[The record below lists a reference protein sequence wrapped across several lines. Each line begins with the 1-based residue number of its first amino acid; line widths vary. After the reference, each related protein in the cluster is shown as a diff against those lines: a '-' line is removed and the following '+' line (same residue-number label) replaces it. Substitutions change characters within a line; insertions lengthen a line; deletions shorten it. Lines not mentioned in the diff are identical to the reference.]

1 MDIFSTSQ
9 GHFQLARYPERNRNQ
24 LRAWD
29 AADAYLLRELEFPDS
44 SASVLIVNDGFGTLS
59 AVLSNC
65 RPQNMSDS
73 FLAHRSTELNLQKNN
88 LAADSVRLLNSLQS
102 PEASLDL
109 VIIKIPKTLALLEDQ
124 LYRIRPHL
132 HAGTLIIGAGMVKN
146 IHTSTLQLFENII
159 GPTRTSLA
167 KQKARLIH
175 CQCDPALASGESP
188 YPTTYQLEGT
198 DYQLMNHASVFSRE
212 KLDIGTRLFLEQIPS
227 SSGSKRIIDLG
238 CGNGVVGLIAAERNP
253 AAEMIFVDESYMA
266 VASAET
272 NFRAA
277 FGETRKAQFKTTNCL
292 EGIDHDSIDL
302 VLNNPPFHQQGA
314 IGDHIAWEMFRSS
327 KDVLTEGGEI
337 LVVGNRHLGYHIK
350 LKRLFGNCKTIA
362 SNRKFVIL
370 KSSIKS

>member
-1 MDIFSTSQ
+1 
-9 GHFQLARYPERNRNQ
+9 
-24 LRAWD
+24 
-29 AADAYLLRELEFPDS
+29 
-44 SASVLIVNDGFGTLS
+44 
-59 AVLSNC
+59 
-65 RPQNMSDS
+65 
-73 FLAHRSTELNLQKNN
+73 
-88 LAADSVRLLNSLQS
+88 
-102 PEASLDL
+102 
-109 VIIKIPKTLALLEDQ
+109 
-124 LYRIRPHL
+124 
-132 HAGTLIIGAGMVKN
+132 
-146 IHTSTLQLFENII
+146 
-159 GPTRTSLA
+159 
-167 KQKARLIH
+167 
-175 CQCDPALASGESP
+175 
-188 YPTTYQLEGT
+188 
-198 DYQLMNHASVFSRE
+198 MNHASVFSRE